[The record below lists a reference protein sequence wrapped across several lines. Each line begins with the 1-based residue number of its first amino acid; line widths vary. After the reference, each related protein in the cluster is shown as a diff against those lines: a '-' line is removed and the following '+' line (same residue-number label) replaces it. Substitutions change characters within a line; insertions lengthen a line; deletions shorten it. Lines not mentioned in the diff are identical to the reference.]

1 MLPISVSDNS
11 TTVMNPN
18 ASSRLGFGDIDGASF
33 SFGGINDRA
42 PVWPWVAGLAVLAVG
57 AFLCFRYRKKP

>member
-1 MLPISVSDNS
+1 
-11 TTVMNPN
+11 MNPN

-57 AFLCFRYRKKP
+57 AFLWFRYRKKP

>member
-33 SFGGINDRA
+33 SFGGINDKGS
-42 PVWPWVAGLAVLAVG
+42 PWPWVAGFAVIAFV
-57 AFLCFRYRKKP
+57 AFLWFRYRKSP